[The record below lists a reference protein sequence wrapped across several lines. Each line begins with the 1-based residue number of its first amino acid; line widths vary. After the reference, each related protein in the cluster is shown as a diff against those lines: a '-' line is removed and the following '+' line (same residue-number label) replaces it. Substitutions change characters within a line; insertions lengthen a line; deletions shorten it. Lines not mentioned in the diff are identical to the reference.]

1 MLTVVDSVLGK
12 SCIEISDTDA
22 ICGRIVSLESTQ
34 LVPANDIQTG
44 RNKLDR
50 RVEIVDMIGILHIND
65 VPLIQTDDSIV
76 VCPNRALGDIPTNH
90 VDPSIETTE
99 NPVCGALSII
109 TNESRCD
116 A

>member
-1 MLTVVDSVLGK
+1 VDSVLGK

-50 RVEIVDMIGILHIND
+50 CVEIVDIIGILHIND
-65 VPLIQTDDSIV
+65 VPLIPYQACNECKPARSWATWAHSTTNGGESGPVHVGAQDNNTRKD
-76 VCPNRALGDIPTNH
+76 VCY
-90 VDPSIETTE
+90 
-99 NPVCGALSII
+99 
-109 TNESRCD
+109 
-116 A
+116 